1 MDTGGYDPFEPGP
14 HVVGAASFEAK
25 DVARDRLF
33 PCQAWYP
40 RSARS
45 PGPLVVF
52 SHYSGGS
59 RSVSSFLCTHLA
71 SHGYVVAAMDHSEVV
86 APELAPRQGE
96 TPDERLARIDAIVE
110 SRVPDVRFL
119 LDHLLSGSERAI
131 DGVGIDETMIGLAGH
146 SFGGWT
152 VLATPDVEPRVGAV
166 AAFVPGGA
174 SNPRPGILPLE
185 LAFGWGRDIPA
196 LYLAAEN
203 DVSIPPDNV
212 IELFERTP
220 ATKRMFILRRADHQ
234 HFVDDV
240 EASHEGL
247 RAMTLPGDAA
257 WIPAAM
263 LPIEELCSGAE
274 AQLFARGLTVAH
286 FDAALRGS
294 HAAKRF
300 LGSDVQA
307 ELAARGVDA
316 VEYQATGG
324 AVTPG

>member
-1 MDTGGYDPFEPGP
+1 M
-14 HVVGAASFEAK
+14 
-25 DVARDRLF
+25 
-33 PCQAWYP
+33 
-40 RSARS
+40 
-45 PGPLVVF
+45 F

-59 RSVSSFLCTHLA
+59 RAASSFLCTHLA

-96 TPDERLARIDAIVE
+96 TPDERLARVNAIIA

-131 DGVGIDETMIGLAGH
+131 DRVGIDEKLIGLVGH

-152 VLATPDVEPRVGAV
+152 ALATPDVEPRIGAV
-166 AAFVPGGA
+166 AAFAPGGG

-185 LAFGWGRDIPA
+185 LAFGWGRDVPT

-203 DVSIPPDNV
+203 DVSIPPDSV

-220 ATKRMFILRRADHQ
+220 ATRRMFILRRADHQ

-240 EASHEGL
+240 ETSHEAL
-247 RAMTLPGDAA
+247 RAMTLPGAAA
-257 WIPAAM
+257 WIPGAT
-263 LPIEELCSGAE
+263 LPISELCGGAQ
-274 AQLFARGLTVAH
+274 AHLFVRGLTLSH
-286 FDAALRGS
+286 LDAALRGS
-294 HAAKRF
+294 AAAEQF
-300 LGSDVQA
+300 FCSDVQA

-316 VEYQATGG
+316 VEVTGD
-324 AVTPG
+324 

>member
-1 MDTGGYDPFEPGP
+1 MDGSGYDPFEAGP
-14 HVVGAASFEAK
+14 HVVGTVTFEAE
-25 DVARDRLF
+25 DTARERLF
-33 PCQAWYP
+33 PCQVWHPLPA
-40 RSARS
+40 
-45 PGPLVVF
+45 PGPCPLILF

-71 SHGYVVAAMDHSEVV
+71 SHGYVVAALDHSEVV
-86 APELAPRQGE
+86 APELGPRQGE
-96 TPDERLARIDAIVE
+96 TPDERLARIDAIVQ

-131 DGVGIDETMIGLAGH
+131 DGVGIDETLIGLAGH

-166 AAFVPGGA
+166 VALAPGGA
-174 SNPRPGILPLE
+174 SNPRPGVLRLGLE
-185 LAFGWGRDIPA
+185 FGWGRDVPT

-203 DVSIPPDNV
+203 DVPIPPDRV

-240 EASHEGL
+240 EGEHEAL

-257 WIPAAM
+257 WMPAAM
-263 LPIEELCSGAE
+263 LPIEELSSGEE
-274 AQLFARGLTVAH
+274 AHLFTCGLALSH
-286 FDAALRGS
+286 LDAALRRS
-294 HAAKRF
+294 AAAEQF
-300 LGSDVQA
+300 FSSDVQA

-316 VEYQATGG
+316 FSVEA
-324 AVTPG
+324 